1 MLFYIIILV
10 KVSLNKTFPW
20 TLEALHCFAF
30 LKPSHSLCPLHS
42 SLSHSSSCVALLPSY
57 SPVKTKI
64 EISCCAN
71 SNLNAPKWPASLK
84 TRCTHD
90 IERPPTTS
98 PPVSLP
104 REASAT
110 CGRNLNLSFSASIR
124 CSELS
129 GITRPKAECIFV
141 YVKDKQMNKVDF
153 PTRTQMPPF
162 RQASGR
168 RGVADGWSKWGAVPA
183 GHYLHNNYA
192 AQCSWGI
199 FNFKVTQS
207 LRVPKCICHLPHPR
221 IESYSKS
228 CLA

>member
-1 MLFYIIILV
+1 MI
-10 KVSLNKTFPW
+10 KVSLKE
-20 TLEALHCFAF
+20 TLPCTLKALHCFAF
-30 LKPSHSLCPLHS
+30 LKHSHSLHS
-42 SLSHSSSCVALLPSY
+42 SLSHSSSCAALLPSY

-84 TRCTHD
+84 TRCIHETV
-90 IERPPTTS
+90 RPPTT
-98 PPVSLP
+98 PPPASLL
-104 REASAT
+104 RDASAT

-162 RQASGR
+162 RQAAGR
-168 RGVADGWSKWGAVPA
+168 RGVADGWSKRGGCACWALLTQQLRCTRFVR
-183 GHYLHNNYA
+183 
-192 AQCSWGI
+192 
-199 FNFKVTQS
+199 NF
-207 LRVPKCICHLPHPR
+207 
-221 IESYSKS
+221 
-228 CLA
+228 